1 MTQEAQNYVEWCPE
15 YDGHAPPNW
24 RDGMHVIGFRTEC
37 MSIWHKPVTEPFWG
51 VSFIYLVP
59 TEALTAPNEDVVP
72 DGWSVSGALSII
84 RAMSPDEL
92 AKHGITLAPER
103 DWATELWAETFEI
116 FGRSVEAKLIR
127 RGTTRDERDKEV
139 ISLFRTRFE
148 QMKGEG

>member
-1 MTQEAQNYVEWCPE
+1 MTQEAQNGHLRTIVETLRHYPPE
-15 YDGHAPPNW
+15 
-24 RDGMHVIGFRTEC
+24 T
-37 MSIWHKPVTEPFWG
+37 
-51 VSFIYLVP
+51 
-59 TEALTAPNEDVVP
+59 
-72 DGWSVSGALSII
+72 
-84 RAMSPDEL
+84 L

-148 QMKGEG
+148 QMKRAL